1 METALAH
8 TWFMLGRQ
16 TRNLMRQPI
25 WIALLLIQ
33 PLFWLLLYS
42 QLFRRITELP
52 GFGTTSYIQFLT
64 PGIVI
69 MTAFFSA
76 TWSGMAMIED
86 LDRGVIER
94 FLATPARRSS
104 LVLSQVLRSAITA
117 AIQTVIILGIGFL
130 LGARVH
136 AGAGVVGWLV
146 IILAGA
152 LVAACFSGISH
163 GIALLAR
170 REETM
175 IAVSN
180 FIALPLMFLS
190 STLIAL
196 SLMPG
201 WMQWAA
207 RFNPVNW
214 GVVASR
220 EMVDA
225 HADWASVGV
234 HLGLLVAI
242 AAATAA
248 FATWSFRAYRRTL

>member
-1 METALAH
+1 VTTALEH
-8 TWFMLGRQ
+8 TWYMLGRQ
-16 TRNLMRQPI
+16 TRNLLRQPI
-25 WIALLLIQ
+25 WIFIILIQ

-42 QLFRRITELP
+42 QLFRRITQLP
-52 GFGTTSYIQFLT
+52 GFGTNSYIQFLT

-94 FLATPARRSS
+94 FLATPARRSA
-104 LVLSQVLRSAITA
+104 LVLSQVARSGITA
-117 AIQTVIILGIGFL
+117 GIQTIIILGLGFL

-136 AGAGVVGWLV
+136 GGVVGWMV
-146 IILAGA
+146 ILLAAA
-152 LVAACFSGISH
+152 LVAATFSGMSH

-180 FIALPLMFLS
+180 FVALPLMFLS
-190 STLIAL
+190 STLIAF

-207 RFNPVNW
+207 RLNPVQW
-214 GVVASR
+214 GVVSAR
-220 EMVDA
+220 EMVERDT
-225 HADWASVGV
+225 DWASVAV
-234 HLGLLVAI
+234 HLALLVA
-242 AAATAA
+242 AVAVMSA
-248 FATWSFRAYRRTL
+248 FATWAFRAYRRTL